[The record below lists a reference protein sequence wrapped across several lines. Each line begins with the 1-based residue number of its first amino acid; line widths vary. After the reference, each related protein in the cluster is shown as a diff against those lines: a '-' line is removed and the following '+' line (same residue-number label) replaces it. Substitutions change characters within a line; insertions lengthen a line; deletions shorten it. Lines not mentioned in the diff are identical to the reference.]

1 MNISFQSFLHLSNPS
16 LEYPTTSA
24 VQLTVER
31 IGYKKYEVNWLFT
44 NKTIWIEVHLAEVSQ
59 WF

>member
-31 IGYKKYEVNWLFT
+31 IGYKKYEVN
-44 NKTIWIEVHLAEVSQ
+44 
-59 WF
+59 